1 MDDRI
6 KLMVLRFQLFLI
18 LIIDLSLIGMAF
30 TGREPGPV
38 LAGIAG
44 GLHGVFLL
52 KEDIVKSAASV
63 VRRIRSRKM
72 KVTVKPELCARDSS

>member
-6 KLMVLRFQLFLI
+6 KYMVVRFQLFLI
-18 LIIDLSLIGMAF
+18 LIIDLGLIGMAF

-52 KEDIVKSAASV
+52 KEDIVKSAAAAA
-63 VRRIRSRKM
+63 RRIRNLRKN
-72 KVTVKPELCARDSS
+72 AN